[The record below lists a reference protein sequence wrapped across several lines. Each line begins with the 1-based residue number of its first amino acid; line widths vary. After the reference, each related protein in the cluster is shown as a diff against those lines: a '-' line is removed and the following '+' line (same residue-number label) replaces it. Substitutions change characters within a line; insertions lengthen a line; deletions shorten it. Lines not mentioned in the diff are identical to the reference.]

1 MKQVLS
7 FTLNGDRIEAEIETH
22 WTLLHLLRNHL
33 GLTGTKEGCGK
44 GECGACTVIVDGK
57 AVNACLYPAMEL
69 EGKEVLTIE
78 GLADAE
84 GSLHPVQKALME
96 HGAVQ
101 CGFCTPGMVMS
112 AIALLDEN
120 ARPSEE
126 EIRMAIAGNFCRCT
140 GYIQIIE
147 AIKAASRGR

>member
-7 FTLNGDRIEAEIETH
+7 FTLNGDRMETEIESH

-78 GLADAE
+78 GLVDSE

-96 HGAVQ
+96 HGAIQ

-147 AIKAASRGR
+147 SIKAASKGR